1 MSRQRGMTLVELL
14 IIFAIVG
21 LLVSLVSPSSAK
33 LLDKAKAQEEWLVLD
48 RTIDSLAFNAYAGAK
63 VVTIKADGK
72 VLEWTIG
79 GKPAGALTLSYL
91 NFPAPQVVTI
101 NPNGVA
107 SPDKMIVVQ
116 VDRERSI
123 PLNRWIGSSS

>member
-14 IIFAIVG
+14 IVFAIVG

-63 VVTIKADGK
+63 VVTLKAE
-72 VLEWTIG
+72 LE
-79 GKPAGALTLSYL
+79 K
-91 NFPAPQVVTI
+91 F
-101 NPNGVA
+101 
-107 SPDKMIVVQ
+107 
-116 VDRERSI
+116 REQAM
-123 PLNRWIGSSS
+123 NVE